1 MPGEARF
8 KDVAKGICGSKSYS
22 DPSYIGAG
30 AFKEAYLT
38 QNPSNLPVALK
49 IFDPQ
54 KCNLYRAER
63 EIEAMRRCD
72 SPFIGKVYDWG
83 EFSIDDSISFLFL
96 VEEYIP
102 GGTLTNRLQSTSHSV
117 IQICDYGITLL
128 KAVSH
133 LKDNFLVHRDIK
145 PDNIMF
151 RSGDDVPVL
160 VDFGLVRDLSGL
172 SITPT
177 LLQQGPGTP
186 FFASPEQLTN
196 EKALIDWRSDQFSI
210 GVVLCLCLTG
220 SHPYQQPG
228 QNKMQAVEQVIARAT
243 CSGSISEII
252 IELGCGFIMK
262 MVSPWPVE
270 RFAHPD
276 LIIREFENLKEG
288 LIS

>member
-1 MPGEARF
+1 
-8 KDVAKGICGSKSYS
+8 
-22 DPSYIGAG
+22 
-30 AFKEAYLT
+30 
-38 QNPSNLPVALK
+38 VALK
-49 IFDPQ
+49 IFDPI
-54 KCNLYRAER
+54 KCNLSRAER

-83 EFSIDDSISFLFL
+83 EIRTDDSTSFLFL

-102 GGTLTNRLQSTSHSV
+102 GGTLTERLRSTSPSV
-117 IQICDYGITLL
+117 IQVCDYGSTLMR
-128 KAVSH
+128 AVYH
-133 LKDNFLVHRDIK
+133 LKDNSLVHRDIK

-151 RSGDDVPVL
+151 RSGGDDVPIL
-160 VDFGLVRDLSGL
+160 VDFGLVRDLSCS

-177 LLQQGPGTP
+177 HFQHGPGTP
-186 FFASPEQLTN
+186 FFASPEQLNN
-196 EKALIDWRSDQFSI
+196 EKSLIDWRSDQFSV

-228 QNKMQAVEQVIARAT
+228 QNKMQVVEQVYSRAT
-243 CSGSISEII
+243 FSALIFEKIN
-252 IELGCGFIMK
+252 EVGCGFLMK

-276 LIIREFENLKEG
+276 LLIREFENLKKG